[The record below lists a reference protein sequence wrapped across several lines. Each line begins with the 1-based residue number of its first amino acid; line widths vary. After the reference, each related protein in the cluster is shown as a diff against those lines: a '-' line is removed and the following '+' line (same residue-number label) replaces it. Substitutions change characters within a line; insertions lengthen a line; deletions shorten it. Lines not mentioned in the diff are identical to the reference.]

1 MDSICTAISAS
12 ELVTTAIG
20 SKWRMRT
27 AMTVPTSPRVRL
39 LALDASCPQG
49 AQPSVRTDEQ
59 ITAQPARFGR
69 QDEFAREIK
78 HVNVMGGSYV
88 ADDTFGTRWG
98 SSPGRPP
105 E

>member
-20 SKWRMRT
+20 SNWPMRT

-39 LALDASCPQG
+39 LELSASCPQG
-49 AQPSVRTDEQ
+49 AQPSVRTDQ
-59 ITAQPARFGR
+59 QFKAHSVRFGQ
-69 QDEFAREIK
+69 QDEFAQEIK